1 MKHETKVV
9 IRTVLQSAA
18 GFAVLAP
25 MLVDEM
31 GVDQTVPWVAGGL
44 VAAGVVARLMAT
56 PTIQRLMGR
65 LDTSIKNDEQRIK

>member
-9 IRTVLQSAA
+9 IRTILQSAA

-25 MLVDEM
+25 VLIAEM
-31 GVDQTVPWVAGGL
+31 GVDQTAPWVAGGL

-56 PTIQRLMGR
+56 PTIQSLMGK
-65 LDTSIKNDEQRIK
+65 LDTSIKDDEVK